1 MAFRV
6 FRTMLC
12 ACVLLLFSGTAAFA
26 ATYTVQP
33 GDSLFKIAQRFGIS
47 TQELQ
52 SANGLGNRTVI
63 MPGQQLNIPGSAT
76 HVVRSG
82 ESLFKIATQYGLSY
96 RDLMQANGLTRSE
109 IRPGQVLI
117 IPGAAGA
124 DRTYTVRTGDSLFKI
139 AARYGIS
146 TQDLMRA
153 NALLRT
159 EIYPGQVL
167 RIPVGAP
174 DPAPSRWSV
183 SRSDFDL
190 LARIITAEA
199 DCQPFLVKVAVGAVV
214 LNRVKSRLFPNSIA
228 VVIYDR
234 TGGWYQFEPV
244 LNGWINRAAT
254 PESVRAA
261 QAALEGQDP
270 SWGAL
275 FFFEPWVTNRFLH
288 NLPVARDLGAFR
300 FAYAL

>member
-63 MPGQQLNIPGSAT
+63 VPGQQLNIPGSPT

-82 ESLFKIATQYGLSY
+82 E
-96 RDLMQANGLTRSE
+96 
-109 IRPGQVLI
+109 
-117 IPGAAGA
+117 
-124 DRTYTVRTGDSLFKI
+124 SLFKI

-153 NALLRT
+153 NALMRT

-214 LNRVKSRLFPNSIA
+214 LNRVKSHLFPNSIA
-228 VVIYDR
+228 GVVYDR
-234 TGGWYQFEPV
+234 AGGRYQFEPV

-300 FAYAL
+300 FTYAR